1 MNLNKSWGSN
11 IRTSFNFTLEHTNT
25 RQSDIKNRVSTALGT
40 QHSQTAAIK
49 YSASKCNH
57 KHSGSGSG
65 GGVGVCVGVWW

>member
-57 KHSGSGSG
+57 KHSGSG